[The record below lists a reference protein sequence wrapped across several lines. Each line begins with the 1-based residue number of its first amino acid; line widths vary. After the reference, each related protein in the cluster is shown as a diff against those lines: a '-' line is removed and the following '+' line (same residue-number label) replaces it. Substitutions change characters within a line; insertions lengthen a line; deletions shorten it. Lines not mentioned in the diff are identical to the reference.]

1 MEKNG
6 CLSTGVAIL
15 RRQFFFFSQDLKAT
29 EMKAFGKCNYW
40 KTWHE

>member
-1 MEKNG
+1 MKIFDDAIREYMEKNG

-29 EMKAFGKCNYW
+29 EM
-40 KTWHE
+40 